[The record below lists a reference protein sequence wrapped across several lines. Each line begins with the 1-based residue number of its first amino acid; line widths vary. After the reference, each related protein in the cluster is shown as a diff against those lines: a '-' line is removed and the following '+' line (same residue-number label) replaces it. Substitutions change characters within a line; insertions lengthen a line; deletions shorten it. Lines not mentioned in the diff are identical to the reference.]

1 MVKKHSKKTKN
12 NKLNDVYHKKK
23 IPKKV
28 KEEVWYINFG
38 KIYETK
44 CYISWCSNKINV
56 FNFHVGHDIPE
67 SKGGTDEI
75 NNLKPICDRCNL
87 SMGHNYTIKEW
98 NAKFSKTSYTIEN
111 YININKIV
119 KYYNF
124 YKYICIVVLIYLC
137 FNNFEYIEKNIDN
150 NIDIDI
156 DINENFNENI
166 KVDKKYSLNILN
178 YLVNGCIK
186 NISNYFYS

>member
-1 MVKKHSKKTKN
+1 M
-12 NKLNDVYHKKK
+12 YIIKKK

-28 KEEVWYINFG
+28 KEEVWYVNFG

-44 CYISWCSNKINV
+44 CYIYWCSNKINV

-98 NAKFSKTSYTIEN
+98 NAKFSKKSYTIEN
-111 YININKIV
+111 NRNVRKIYEFV
-119 KYYNF
+119 RYYNF
-124 YKYICIVVLIYLC
+124 YKYISIIVLIYIC
-137 FNNFEYIEKNIDN
+137 FKNFDYSEKNVDTSIT
-150 NIDIDI
+150 I
-156 DINENFNENI
+156 DINNNDDENVKNNINGKKNILFN
-166 KVDKKYSLNILN
+166 LN
-178 YLVNGCIK
+178 YLVIDFIK
-186 NISNYFYS
+186 NISNYFYN